1 MFYSPSEP
9 EVVMLVLAGAATQIT
24 QITSPSELHNR
35 ISECQGSHSLPPLS
49 HWLWSGGT
57 DVRSR
62 GVAMEMGTTV
72 AFREDE
78 AEHRRWLRIRQVK
91 DSRRSQNHQRTRMT
105 NKFRMKC
112 LQATSVS
119 HAGCQ

>member
-49 HWLWSGGT
+49 LAVEWWY
-57 DVRSR
+57 
-62 GVAMEMGTTV
+62 
-72 AFREDE
+72 
-78 AEHRRWLRIRQVK
+78 
-91 DSRRSQNHQRTRMT
+91 
-105 NKFRMKC
+105 
-112 LQATSVS
+112 
-119 HAGCQ
+119 